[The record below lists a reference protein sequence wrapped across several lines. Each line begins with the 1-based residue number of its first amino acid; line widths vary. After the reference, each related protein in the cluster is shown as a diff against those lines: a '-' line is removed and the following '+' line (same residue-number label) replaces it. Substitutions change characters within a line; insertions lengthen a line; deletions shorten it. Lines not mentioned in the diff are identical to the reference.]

1 MQNINTKTRIEILA
15 IIDNIKTLMHG
26 NVTTEAIRDALE
38 DCQLAL
44 DGHFINK

>member
-1 MQNINTKTRIEILA
+1 MQDITSRIRIEILST
-15 IIDNIKTLMHG
+15 IDELNQYLNG
-26 NVTTEAIRDALE
+26 NVTTEALRDALE

>member
-1 MQNINTKTRIEILA
+1 MQKLNSKLRSEILST
-15 IIDNIKTLMHG
+15 IDELNQYLSG
-26 NVTTEAIRDALE
+26 NVTTEALRDALE